1 MANNVNNLLGVSIDK
16 IKEMV
21 DVNMVVGNPINLPD
35 NVTIIPVSRVS
46 YGFASG
52 GSDLPNKSDR
62 DIFGGGSGAGIN
74 VTPVAFLVVKDGA
87 VNMLPVVSKATTIDN
102 AISMIPGMVDKVTA
116 LFKKNTDTEAD
127 AVVPAEQVDEITID

>member
-21 DVNMVVGNPINLPD
+21 DVNMVVGNPISLPD
-35 NVTIIPVSRVS
+35 DVTIIPVSRVS

-52 GSDLPNKSDR
+52 GSDLPNKTDR

-74 VTPVAFLVVKDGA
+74 VTPVAFLVVKNGA
-87 VNMLPVVSKATTIDN
+87 VNMLPVMSKAGSIDN
-102 AISMIPGMVDKVTA
+102 AIGMIPGMVDKVVG
-116 LFKKNTDTEAD
+116 LFKKKDAD
-127 AVVPAEQVDEITID
+127 VVPAEEQVSEITLD